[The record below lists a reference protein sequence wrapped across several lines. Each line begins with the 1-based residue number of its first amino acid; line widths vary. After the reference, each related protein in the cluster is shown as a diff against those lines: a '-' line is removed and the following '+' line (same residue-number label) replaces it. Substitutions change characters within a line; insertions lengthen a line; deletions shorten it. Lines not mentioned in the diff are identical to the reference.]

1 MAARK
6 LTQTLFGAMTMN
18 CQQAGTKLITRT
30 TLVPLIT
37 SSQRYINLQP
47 KLKEFVHC
55 DYQDNLNYGVY
66 ALTTGYIKE
75 SAIEAAR
82 VSIVRKGQT
91 KEVVKPLCESPF
103 TSKPVG
109 TRMGKGKG
117 KVNYWAAKAI
127 AGQVLFEYN
136 CANDSLAREAFRQV
150 KAKLPV
156 RVHLRIRPREPRDI
170 LSADD
175 LTRMFAEHSQRNERL
190 GLTGREAFPV

>member
-1 MAARK
+1 MATQK
-6 LTQTLFGAMTMN
+6 LAHVLFNSLSLN
-18 CQQAGTKLITRT
+18 CQRALLPT
-30 TLVPLIT
+30 VT
-37 SSQRYINLQP
+37 SHRFINLQP
-47 KLKEFVHC
+47 KLNEFVNC
-55 DYQDNLNYGVY
+55 DYKDNMNYGIY

-82 VSIVRKGQT
+82 VSIVRKAQT
-91 KEVVKPLCESPF
+91 REMTKPECESPF
-103 TSKPVG
+103 TKKPVG

-127 AGQVLFEYN
+127 AGQVLFEFN

-156 RVHLRIRPREPRDI
+156 RVHLRMRPREPRNV

-175 LTRMFAEHSQRNERL
+175 LIRMFDEHEERNNRL
-190 GLTGREAFPV
+190 GLTGREKFPV